1 MIRILLMDAEELSS
15 VLVRRIFLAHVV
27 LIAVTAALVM
37 VGVRVDLG
45 VFWFAFLAGVF
56 GASVALLRRVQKGD
70 AALAQVTLHS
80 WPATLMPFL
89 YGGLM
94 AGVTYFLFMSQ
105 ILSGK
110 DGNGL
115 LATNLFPD
123 FSPIAMDGGRLAL
136 KDWLQLRP
144 KDLPD
149 AGKLIVWCFLAG
161 YSESFVSGILLR
173 LQKNA
178 GDE

>member
-1 MIRILLMDAEELSS
+1 MDANDLSS
-15 VLVRRIFLAHVV
+15 VLVRRIFLAQVI
-27 LIAVTAALVM
+27 LIGSSAALVM
-37 VGVRVDLG
+37 AAVRVDLG
-45 VFWFAFLAGVF
+45 FFWFAFLAGVF

-70 AALAQVTLHS
+70 TALVQVTLHS
-80 WPATLMPFL
+80 WSTTLMPFL

-94 AGVTYFLFMSQ
+94 AGVIYFLFLSQ

-123 FSPIAMDGGRLAL
+123 FPPIANEGERLAI
-136 KDWLQLRP
+136 KDWLRLRP